1 MDDLI
6 SRQTPIET
14 RRYTFGNDEFSLED
28 AYHDCKLVFDGITDD
43 DSFQEADT
51 GLILYY
57 ANEIIYALQEALEGK
72 DTNVP
77 TNDCISRQKAIDAF
91 ACTDELNVS
100 GRVYAQNVTN
110 YINKVIGKIKAL
122 PSVQSK
128 NEERMEKSAQYVPND
143 DLISRKAAIEAL
155 LELVEARRTW
165 VSIEDARKEI
175 SGIDASMCAIHD
187 LPSVQPMQLNTP
199 NTLKALDCISRQ
211 AVLNYIVNMPSELTA
226 DGRRMIRRVILMEY
240 IQNSLPSVQPTI
252 SGYDIRHLELI
263 ASVLQKE
270 NLPPERVTE
279 ALTDIGRIVAII
291 KKEFEEALRKAV
303 EQCMT

>member
-6 SRQTPIET
+6 SRQTPIEA
-14 RRYTFGNDEFSLED
+14 RRYTFGNDEFNLEY

-43 DSFQEADT
+43 DSFQKADT

-77 TNDCISRQKAIDAF
+77 TNDCISRQDAIDLIEDIETKRLKGEIGLMYAP
-91 ACTDELNVS
+91 AIKGLN
-100 GRVYAQNVTN
+100 
-110 YINKVIGKIKAL
+110 AL

-143 DLISRKAAIEAL
+143 DLISRKAAIKAL

-187 LPSVQPMQLNTP
+187 LPSVQP
-199 NTLKALDCISRQ
+199 
-211 AVLNYIVNMPSELTA
+211 
-226 DGRRMIRRVILMEY
+226 
-240 IQNSLPSVQPTI
+240 TI

-279 ALTDIGRIVAII
+279 ALIDIGRIVAIV
-291 KKEFEEALRKAV
+291 KEEFEESLRKAV
-303 EQCMT
+303 EQCTI

>member
-6 SRQTPIET
+6 SRQTPIEA
-14 RRYTFGNDEFSLED
+14 RRYTFGNDEFSLEY

-43 DSFQEADT
+43 DSFQKADT

-91 ACTDELNVS
+91 ACTDELIVS
-100 GRVYAQNVTN
+100 GSANAQNVTN

-143 DLISRKAAIEAL
+143 DLISRKAAIDAL

-187 LPSVQPMQLNTP
+187 LLSAQPEIIHCR
-199 NTLKALDCISRQ
+199 DCKHRGEKPI
-211 AVLNYIVNMPSELTA
+211 A
-226 DGRRMIRRVILMEY
+226 DGRYWCEIHDTFMYYCSDAERR
-240 IQNSLPSVQPTI
+240 
-252 SGYDIRHLELI
+252 
-263 ASVLQKE
+263 
-270 NLPPERVTE
+270 
-279 ALTDIGRIVAII
+279 TD
-291 KKEFEEALRKAV
+291 E
-303 EQCMT
+303 